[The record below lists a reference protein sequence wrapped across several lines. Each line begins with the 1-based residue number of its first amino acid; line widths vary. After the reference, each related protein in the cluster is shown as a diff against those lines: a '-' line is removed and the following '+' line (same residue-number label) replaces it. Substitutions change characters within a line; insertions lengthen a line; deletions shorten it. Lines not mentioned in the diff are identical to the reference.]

1 MPETAEAPTSSEA
14 PPQANAFS
22 ISEKQKHLLELC
34 RQFKFILASGPRY
47 STKTVGCLHCIA
59 DHAWRTDRGNVALVS
74 VSQSAGLD
82 SGVWEDLVNVVI
94 PQWIGTGMG
103 MQWVR
108 KPFIANVTKKP
119 TCEVSNRHGNRTRIQ
134 LDSLKYEH
142 EVEARFKN
150 KRYSMMFVTELS
162 NFRNRKTFSIW
173 GECLRM
179 LHLKENQHLFLA
191 DTNPA
196 DEGEDSWIY
205 KVFFLMPSLTY
216 LEYVELC
223 RKDGLPILQ
232 ERAFEVMKAT
242 TKLLEFQIEDNVF
255 ATQDRIDELVARYSD
270 DQDLYDRYILGMW
283 RRATT
288 DAIFSGVFRPAI
300 HVIGEAPSPSNTDPV
315 IMVPQDSTYQLI
327 TGMDPGEAVNSAW
340 ALIEKVIRTLPNG
353 KQISLFKILDELALI
368 GEPHSLDDFSESVV
382 ARLHWWQEQCGRNF
396 EYTHW
401 SDRSVFDMKEPRE
414 LKYYHQI
421 IYEASGG
428 EILLRAADRGA
439 GTIRKR
445 VALFRKLLFENRVF
459 FNNARC
465 PMGIEMCRA
474 MRRGPTET
482 QVIAKGSKFKHI
494 FDAIT
499 YAIASESY
507 EEMEDMVWNS
517 LKVKTNRDEP
527 TLVSIP
533 T

>member
-283 RRATT
+283 RRGTT
-288 DAIFSGVFRPAI
+288 DASFSG
-300 HVIGEAPSPSNTDPV
+300 
-315 IMVPQDSTYQLI
+315 MV
-327 TGMDPGEAVNSAW
+327 
-340 ALIEKVIRTLPNG
+340 
-353 KQISLFKILDELALI
+353 
-368 GEPHSLDDFSESVV
+368 
-382 ARLHWWQEQCGRNF
+382 
-396 EYTHW
+396 
-401 SDRSVFDMKEPRE
+401 
-414 LKYYHQI
+414 
-421 IYEASGG
+421 
-428 EILLRAADRGA
+428 
-439 GTIRKR
+439 
-445 VALFRKLLFENRVF
+445 
-459 FNNARC
+459 
-465 PMGIEMCRA
+465 
-474 MRRGPTET
+474 
-482 QVIAKGSKFKHI
+482 
-494 FDAIT
+494 
-499 YAIASESY
+499 
-507 EEMEDMVWNS
+507 
-517 LKVKTNRDEP
+517 
-527 TLVSIP
+527 
-533 T
+533 